1 MAWVTPQPA
10 PHQTKAMRKPLD
22 RTRAPVLLLLF
33 HRACAWFVVSPGPR
47 YSIVATAPCTARC
60 SVIRPDPHRPHPR
73 AMRKAQDI
81 YEQLVRFMGPPS
93 PPGLGLPLA
102 SCGDDTTPLRR

>member
-1 MAWVTPQPA
+1 MTCC
-10 PHQTKAMRKPLD
+10 TFDPLIF
-22 RTRAPVLLLLF
+22 T
-33 HRACAWFVVSPGPR
+33 
-47 YSIVATAPCTARC
+47 
-60 SVIRPDPHRPHPR
+60 PR